1 MSSNNTTTT
10 VRLPAVLKVR
20 VAKLAAAAGVSTHS
34 FIVEA
39 VAERATAEEA
49 RADFERVAQQRW
61 RHCERT
67 GLSVPMVD
75 MLQYARDLV
84 AGKAVARP
92 KARKLVKTPAGTGS
106 NSPRRSAKTLPGLRS
121 T

>member
-34 FIVEA
+34 FIVDA
-39 VAERATAEEA
+39 VAERALAEEA

-61 RHCERT
+61 RHYERT
-67 GLSVPMVD
+67 GLSVPMDD
-75 MLQYARDLV
+75 MLQYARDLA
-84 AGKAVARP
+84 AGKDVARP
-92 KARKLVKTPAGTGS
+92 KARKLAKTPA
-106 NSPRRSAKTLPGLRS
+106 
-121 T
+121 